1 MDEWLTEYGVTL
13 GVGALILFM
22 IFIVWD
28 LAKRSNAGKFG
39 TMILYIGLAMGIFG
53 FLMKFIITYIA
64 PWQITWGSAFHAFAQ
79 PFSVPRILGL
89 PLYPGIQCQHFMMSS

>member
-1 MDEWLTEYGVTL
+1 MDAWLTQYGVTL

-39 TMILYIGLAMGIFG
+39 TIILYVGLAMGILG
-53 FLMKFIITYIA
+53 FLIKVLITFLLEKA
-64 PWQITWGSAFHAFAQ
+64 AT
-79 PFSVPRILGL
+79 
-89 PLYPGIQCQHFMMSS
+89 

>member
-1 MDEWLTEYGVTL
+1 MDQWLSDWGVTI

-39 TMILYIGLAMGIFG
+39 TLILYIGLAMGIVG
-53 FLMKFIITYIA
+53 FLIKVVITFLMERS
-64 PWQITWGSAFHAFAQ
+64 G
-79 PFSVPRILGL
+79 V
-89 PLYPGIQCQHFMMSS
+89 

>member
-28 LAKRSNAGKFG
+28 LAKRSNAGD
-39 TMILYIGLAMGIFG
+39 
-53 FLMKFIITYIA
+53 
-64 PWQITWGSAFHAFAQ
+64 
-79 PFSVPRILGL
+79 
-89 PLYPGIQCQHFMMSS
+89 IQ